1 MRQFDR
7 LSEDKPRCNCSN
19 PEEWAAHT
27 GTHHRSLT
35 AKHKIIYSVSDL
47 TETQREAIQTLT
59 SEDDKLYKLATK
71 RFDAQIAKYEAKGML
86 KLSC

>member
-35 AKHKIIYSVSDL
+35 AKHNPTYTVSDL
-47 TETQREAIQTLT
+47 TETEREAIQTLT
-59 SEDDKLYKLATK
+59 SEDDKLYKYATK
-71 RFDAQIAKYEAKGML
+71 RFDAQIAKYEAQGIL